1 MAMVASLADEQDL
14 LLLILLLTHQSI
26 PSISI
31 YRHLVRIRCFCDL
44 VTVPVR
50 CVRCA
55 ANTHVDIPA
64 LAVDCVFAQRE
75 KVRLSKGLRTAP

>member
-1 MAMVASLADEQDL
+1 MHAMAMVASLADEQDL

-31 YRHLVRIRCFCDL
+31 YKTHHLVRIRCFCDL

-55 ANTHVDIPA
+55 ANTHVG
-64 LAVDCVFAQRE
+64 E
-75 KVRLSKGLRTAP
+75 